1 MNIRDSL
8 NFHTYIE
15 HSNSLLIAADC
26 NLELLKESFNS
37 NPDGRLKSLGL
48 FRSTKLLY
56 AVSLELILKAR
67 GLYEERNNI
76 MSGEISTFNNFLNK
90 WKGKT
95 NGHDFFKIIDTYKI
109 EINEYDKKI
118 LNEMSQFTSWAG
130 RFPYPKKESKVVEME
145 KKGRDLGSIGLRY
158 KIWANEFHKRQVNIM
173 ETNL

>member
-37 NPDGRLKSLGL
+37 NPNSRLKSLGL
-48 FRSTKLLY
+48 FKSTKLLY

-76 MSGEISTFNNFLNK
+76 MVT
-90 WKGKT
+90 T
-95 NGHDFFKIIDTYKI
+95 
-109 EINEYDKKI
+109 
-118 LNEMSQFTSWAG
+118 M
-130 RFPYPKKESKVVEME
+130 
-145 KKGRDLGSIGLRY
+145 IGLLVIGGYSVRSLGR
-158 KIWANEFHKRQVNIM
+158 AV
-173 ETNL
+173 T

>member
-37 NPDGRLKSLGL
+37 NPNSRLKSLGL
-48 FRSTKLLY
+48 FKSTKLLY

-76 MSGEISTFNNFLNK
+76 MSGEISSFNGFLNK

-95 NGHDFFKIIDTYKI
+95 NGHDFVKIIETYKI
-109 EINEYDKKI
+109 EINEDDKRM
-118 LNEMSQFTSWAG
+118 LNEMSEFTNWAG
-130 RFPYPKKESKVVEME
+130 RFPYPKKESIVIEME
-145 KKGRDLGSIGLRY
+145 KKGRDLGSIGSRY
-158 KIWANEFHKRQVNIM
+158 KMWANEFHKRQVNIM
-173 ETNL
+173 ATNL